1 MVNFVDENVL
11 KLLHENWS
19 GEQEHH
25 LCNKLKR
32 ASFFDIWPK
41 DKSVKHLGWGLR
53 LSKQSPQDQTF
64 PSLRFQWKFMRRR
77 PLIDS
82 DSDRKHEKAAP
93 IRRTSR
99 AQLFL
104 GSERNVPRN
113 DNDEDWDLT
122 DTWSPIGIW
131 RASLITI
138 VQQMPTVGTNTESG
152 ESRPSKWDNDNSMIN
167 LCWCCW
173 LVKLKQFSGEI
184 SRSKCIISAKLDY
197 HAAIKMWLCVCQW

>member
-77 PLIDS
+77 RLIDS
-82 DSDRKHEKAAP
+82 DSDRKPEKAVP

-99 AQLFL
+99 AQLFI

-113 DNDEDWDLT
+113 DNDEDLGPDWHMVSNWHLTRIVNNYCPTDANSWDKHRERR
-122 DTWSPIGIW
+122 IG
-131 RASLITI
+131 T
-138 VQQMPTVGTNTESG
+138 
-152 ESRPSKWDNDNSMIN
+152 
-167 LCWCCW
+167 
-173 LVKLKQFSGEI
+173 LKMG
-184 SRSKCIISAKLDY
+184 
-197 HAAIKMWLCVCQW
+197 QW

>member
-1 MVNFVDENVL
+1 MFDPKTNLWSIWDEVWDYQNNHL
-11 KLLHENWS
+11 RIKHFRLCDFNENLWEDVRWS
-19 GEQEHH
+19 IRTVIESTRKRLQLGEHH
-25 LCNKLKR
+25 EHNYF
-32 ASFFDIWPK
+32 S
-41 DKSVKHLGWGLR
+41 
-53 LSKQSPQDQTF
+53 DQ
-64 PSLRFQWKFMRRR
+64 REM
-77 PLIDS
+77 
-82 DSDRKHEKAAP
+82 
-93 IRRTSR
+93 
-99 AQLFL
+99 FL
-104 GSERNVPRN
+104 VMTTMKI
-113 DNDEDWDLT
+113 WDLT

-197 HAAIKMWLCVCQW
+197 HAAIKIWLCVCQW